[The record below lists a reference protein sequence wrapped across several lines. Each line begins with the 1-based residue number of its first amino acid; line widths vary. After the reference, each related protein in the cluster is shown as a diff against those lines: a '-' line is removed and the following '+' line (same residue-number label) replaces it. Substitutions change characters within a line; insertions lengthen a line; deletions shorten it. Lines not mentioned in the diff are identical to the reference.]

1 MEFTDRRVA
10 AFFGRVEMAMNG
22 NSRSMRARANAV
34 RLRGTSC
41 VGLIAAHCW
50 MAGPGRNVVHGPLSS
65 LSALTFPPLPF
76 STLISFLSSPYRHLH
91 DVFSATQPVYCIT
104 RPHTYP
110 VKMGGNDLN
119 LKKSWHPQLMTN
131 QRRVYDAEQAALQE
145 RKLTEAR
152 LEEIR
157 RERQIEETQ
166 KQLEAAGGQ
175 KKVDRVEWMYQGP
188 NDGGRD
194 EYSSEAFLLGKRR
207 IDSVLR
213 GDDMKKVEKTAGPTG
228 ETPAPVPVIASARDT
243 AAKIREDPLVAIKRQ
258 EQGAYQAMMKDPSKR
273 RQLLAQMGIVEEKP
287 KSKHR
292 EHRHRSHRSH
302 HRHRDDD
309 YDREHRHRRRRDDS
323 RERSRSP
330 RRYDDESDSERRR
343 KRRRSYSRDRSPPKR
358 RDDHDSGSGRHHRSH
373 GSDSRDGSRARRRYD
388 SGDDDGERPPR
399 REYSDSRRYE
409 SDDRREGKERRHS
422 PNRKRSQRDLNGGSR
437 RPENRDDEDER
448 ARKLAAMQNDATELD
463 KAREARLAALAEKEQ
478 AEREADDRARANSS
492 KYGGREFAHKL
503 HNAAG
508 NGTLAD
514 RIGRGRQGFQRDD
527 D

>member
-1 MEFTDRRVA
+1 
-10 AFFGRVEMAMNG
+10 
-22 NSRSMRARANAV
+22 
-34 RLRGTSC
+34 
-41 VGLIAAHCW
+41 
-50 MAGPGRNVVHGPLSS
+50 
-65 LSALTFPPLPF
+65 
-76 STLISFLSSPYRHLH
+76 
-91 DVFSATQPVYCIT
+91 
-104 RPHTYP
+104 
-110 VKMGGNDLN
+110 MGGNDLN

-228 ETPAPVPVIASARDT
+228 ETPGPVPVIASARDT

-258 EQGAYQAMMKDPSKR
+258 EQGAYQAMMKDPSK
-273 RQLLAQMGIVEEKP
+273 P
-287 KSKHR
+287 
-292 EHRHRSHRSH
+292 
-302 HRHRDDD
+302 
-309 YDREHRHRRRRDDS
+309 
-323 RERSRSP
+323 
-330 RRYDDESDSERRR
+330 
-343 KRRRSYSRDRSPPKR
+343 
-358 RDDHDSGSGRHHRSH
+358 
-373 GSDSRDGSRARRRYD
+373 
-388 SGDDDGERPPR
+388 
-399 REYSDSRRYE
+399 
-409 SDDRREGKERRHS
+409 
-422 PNRKRSQRDLNGGSR
+422 R
-437 RPENRDDEDER
+437 RPENRDDEEER
-448 ARKLAAMQNDATELD
+448 ARKLAAMQNDATDLD
-463 KAREARLAALAEKEQ
+463 RAREARLAALAEKEQ

-508 NGTLAD
+508 NGSLAD

>member
-1 MEFTDRRVA
+1 
-10 AFFGRVEMAMNG
+10 
-22 NSRSMRARANAV
+22 
-34 RLRGTSC
+34 
-41 VGLIAAHCW
+41 
-50 MAGPGRNVVHGPLSS
+50 
-65 LSALTFPPLPF
+65 
-76 STLISFLSSPYRHLH
+76 
-91 DVFSATQPVYCIT
+91 
-104 RPHTYP
+104 
-110 VKMGGNDLN
+110 MGGNDLN

-228 ETPAPVPVIASARDT
+228 ETPAPLPVIASARDT

-273 RQLLAQMGIVEEKP
+273 RQLLAQMGIIEEKP

-292 EHRHRSHRSH
+292 EHREHRHRSHRSH
-302 HRHRDDD
+302 RHRDDD
-309 YDREHRHRRRRDDS
+309 PEQERRHRRRREDS
-323 RERSRSP
+323 RDRSRSP
-330 RRYDDESDSERRR
+330 RRYDDDSEPERRR
-343 KRRRSYSRDRSPPKR
+343 KRRRSDSRDRSPTTR
-358 RDDHDSGSGRHHRSH
+358 RDDHDSGNGRRHKSSR
-373 GSDSRDGSRARRRYD
+373 SDSREGSRPQRRHNSDEENEGRA
-388 SGDDDGERPPR
+388 PR
-399 REYSDSRRYE
+399 REYSDRRRHDSE
-409 SDDRREGKERRHS
+409 DRREVRERRHS
-422 PNRKRSQRDLNGGSR
+422 PRRKPSQRDLNGGGGR
-437 RPENRDDEDER
+437 RSDDRDDEEER
-448 ARKLAAMQNDATELD
+448 ARKLAAMQSDATDLD
-463 KAREARLAALAEKEQ
+463 RARESRLAALAEKEQ
-478 AEREADDRARANSS
+478 ADREADDRARANSS

-508 NGTLAD
+508 NGSLAD
-514 RIGRGRQGFQRDD
+514 RIGRGRQGFQREDD
-527 D
+527 

>member
-1 MEFTDRRVA
+1 M
-10 AFFGRVEMAMNG
+10 
-22 NSRSMRARANAV
+22 
-34 RLRGTSC
+34 
-41 VGLIAAHCW
+41 GLIAAAAASWPELTQC
-50 MAGPGRNVVHGPLSS
+50 AVHFSS
-65 LSALTFPPLPF
+65 LCL
-76 STLISFLSSPYRHLH
+76 
-91 DVFSATQPVYCIT
+91 DFSATVIFPPNRVHLLNHTATYTALPPDTAYDCIT
-104 RPHTYP
+104 RSNTNLA
-110 VKMGGNDLN
+110 KMGGNDLN

-131 QRRVYDAEQAALQE
+131 QRRVYDAEQTALQE

-213 GDDMKKVEKTAGPTG
+213 GDDLKKVEKTAGPTG
-228 ETPAPVPVIASARDT
+228 ETPGPVPVIASARDT

-273 RQLLAQMGIVEEKP
+273 RQLLAQMGIIEEKP

-309 YDREHRHRRRRDDS
+309 PEQERRHRRRRQDS
-323 RERSRSP
+323 RDRSRSP
-330 RRYDDESDSERRR
+330 RRYEDDSEPERRR
-343 KRRRSYSRDRSPPKR
+343 KRRRSDSRDRSPPTR
-358 RDDHDSGSGRHHRSH
+358 RDDYDSGNGRRHKNHR
-373 GSDSRDGSRARRRYD
+373 SDSREGSRARRRHGSD
-388 SGDDDGERPPR
+388 EENGERAPK
-399 REYSDSRRYE
+399 REYSDSRRHD
-409 SDDRREGKERRHS
+409 SQDRREVRERRQS
-422 PNRKRSQRDLNGGSR
+422 PRRKPSQRDLNGGGR
-437 RPENRDDEDER
+437 RSDDRDDEEER
-448 ARKLAAMQNDATELD
+448 ARKLAAMQSDATDLD
-463 KAREARLAALAEKEQ
+463 RARESRLAALAEKEQ
-478 AEREADDRARANSS
+478 ADREADDRARANSS

-503 HNAAG
+503 HSAAG
-508 NGTLAD
+508 NGSLAD

>member
-1 MEFTDRRVA
+1 M
-10 AFFGRVEMAMNG
+10 
-22 NSRSMRARANAV
+22 
-34 RLRGTSC
+34 
-41 VGLIAAHCW
+41 
-50 MAGPGRNVVHGPLSS
+50 HGPLKSG
-65 LSALTFPPLPF
+65 LCL
-76 STLISFLSSPYRHLH
+76 
-91 DVFSATQPVYCIT
+91 DFSATAIFHACFLTPSPICCSAIYTTYFAPTQPVYCTT
-104 RPHTYP
+104 RPHTYS

-228 ETPAPVPVIASARDT
+228 ETPGPIPVIASARDT

-292 EHRHRSHRSH
+292 EHREHRHRSHRSH

-309 YDREHRHRRRRDDS
+309 YDHEHRHRRRRDDS

-343 KRRRSYSRDRSPPKR
+343 KRRRSCSRDRSPPAR
-358 RDDHDSGSGRHHRSH
+358 RDDHDSGSGRHRRSH
-373 GSDSRDGSRARRRYD
+373 RSDSRDGSQARRRHD
-388 SGDDDGERPPR
+388 SGDEDGERPPR
-399 REYSDSRRYE
+399 REYSDSRRYD
-409 SDDRREGKERRHS
+409 SDDRREGKERRYS

-448 ARKLAAMQNDATELD
+448 ARKLAAMQNDATDLD

-508 NGTLAD
+508 NGNLAD

>member
-1 MEFTDRRVA
+1 M
-10 AFFGRVEMAMNG
+10 
-22 NSRSMRARANAV
+22 S
-34 RLRGTSC
+34 
-41 VGLIAAHCW
+41 
-50 MAGPGRNVVHGPLSS
+50 
-65 LSALTFPPLPF
+65 
-76 STLISFLSSPYRHLH
+76 
-91 DVFSATQPVYCIT
+91 
-104 RPHTYP
+104 
-110 VKMGGNDLN
+110 
-119 LKKSWHPQLMTN
+119 N

-166 KQLEAAGGQ
+166 KQLEASGGQ

-228 ETPAPVPVIASARDT
+228 ETPGPLPVISSARDT

-292 EHRHRSHRSH
+292 EHREHRHRSHRSH
-302 HRHRDDD
+302 PRHRNDDH
-309 YDREHRHRRRRDDS
+309 DREPRHRRRREDS

-330 RRYDDESDSERRR
+330 RRYDDESDTERRR
-343 KRRRSYSRDRSPPKR
+343 KRRRSHSRDRSPPTR
-358 RDDHDSGSGRHHRSH
+358 REEHDSGSGRRPRSH
-373 GSDSRDGSRARRRYD
+373 RSDSREGSRARRHYE
-388 SGDDDGERPPR
+388 SGDEDSERPSR
-399 REYSDSRRYE
+399 REYSNSRPYDFE
-409 SDDRREGKERRHS
+409 DRKGRRHS
-422 PNRKRSQRDLNGGSR
+422 PSRKRSQRDLNGGQR
-437 RPENRDDEDER
+437 RPENRDEEEEK
-448 ARKLAAMQNDATELD
+448 AKKLAAMQNDASDLD
-463 KAREARLAALAEKEQ
+463 RAREARLAALAEKEQ
-478 AEREADDRARANSS
+478 TEREADDRARANSS

>member
-1 MEFTDRRVA
+1 
-10 AFFGRVEMAMNG
+10 MNG

-34 RLRGTSC
+34 RLRGSSGQGGRLW
-41 VGLIAAHCW
+41 GLSPPLLLAA
-50 MAGPGRNVVHGPLSS
+50 PGGNAVHGP
-65 LSALTFPPLPF
+65 TQF
-76 STLISFLSSPYRHLH
+76 TLCL
-91 DVFSATQPVYCIT
+91 DFSATVIFVLISCLYHPLHSHLHWVFSQHKPAYCIT
-104 RPHTYP
+104 RSHKYP

-228 ETPAPVPVIASARDT
+228 ETPGPVPVIASARDT

-292 EHRHRSHRSH
+292 EHREHRHRSHRSH

-309 YDREHRHRRRRDDS
+309 YEREHRHRRRREDS

-330 RRYDDESDSERRR
+330 RRYDDESDPERRR
-343 KRRRSYSRDRSPPKR
+343 KRRRSYSRDISPPTR
-358 RDDHDSGSGRHHRSH
+358 RDDDDSGSGRRHKSRR
-373 GSDSRDGSRARRRYD
+373 SDSRDGSRARRRYD
-388 SGDDDGERPPR
+388 SGDDNGERPPR
-399 REYSDSRRYE
+399 REYSDSRRYDSE
-409 SDDRREGKERRHS
+409 DRREGKERRHS
-422 PNRKRSQRDLNGGSR
+422 PNRKRSQRDLNGGAR
-437 RPENRDDEDER
+437 RPENRDDEEER
-448 ARKLAAMQNDATELD
+448 ARKLAAMQNDATDLD

-508 NGTLAD
+508 NGSLAD

>member
-1 MEFTDRRVA
+1 
-10 AFFGRVEMAMNG
+10 
-22 NSRSMRARANAV
+22 
-34 RLRGTSC
+34 
-41 VGLIAAHCW
+41 
-50 MAGPGRNVVHGPLSS
+50 
-65 LSALTFPPLPF
+65 
-76 STLISFLSSPYRHLH
+76 
-91 DVFSATQPVYCIT
+91 
-104 RPHTYP
+104 
-110 VKMGGNDLN
+110 MGGNDLN
-119 LKKSWHPQLMTN
+119 LKKSWHPQLMSN

-228 ETPAPVPVIASARDT
+228 ETPGPVPIIASARDT

-258 EQGAYQAMMKDPSKR
+258 QQEAYSAMAKDPAKR
-273 RQLLAQMGIVEEKP
+273 RQFLAERGIIEEKP
-287 KSKHR
+287 KSKHREQR

-309 YDREHRHRRRRDDS
+309 PDRERRHRRRREDS

-330 RRYDDESDSERRR
+330 RRYDDDSDSERRH
-343 KRRRSYSRDRSPPKR
+343 KRRRSDSRDRSPPTR
-358 RDDHDSGSGRHHRSH
+358 RDDNDSGSGRRHKSRR
-373 GSDSRDGSRARRRYD
+373 SDSRDGSRGPRRYNSGEEDRERAPRREYSGRRRYD
-388 SGDDDGERPPR
+388 SE
-399 REYSDSRRYE
+399 
-409 SDDRREGKERRHS
+409 DRREGRERRQS
-422 PNRKRSQRDLNGGSR
+422 PNRKRSHRNLNGAGAQ
-437 RPENRDDEDER
+437 RPDNRDDEEER
-448 ARKLAAMQNDATELD
+448 ARKLAAMQNDATDLD
-463 KAREARLAALAEKEQ
+463 RAREARLAALAEKEQ
-478 AEREADDRARANSS
+478 ADREADDQARAKAS

-508 NGTLAD
+508 NGSLAD

>member
-1 MEFTDRRVA
+1 
-10 AFFGRVEMAMNG
+10 
-22 NSRSMRARANAV
+22 
-34 RLRGTSC
+34 
-41 VGLIAAHCW
+41 
-50 MAGPGRNVVHGPLSS
+50 
-65 LSALTFPPLPF
+65 
-76 STLISFLSSPYRHLH
+76 
-91 DVFSATQPVYCIT
+91 
-104 RPHTYP
+104 
-110 VKMGGNDLN
+110 MGGNDLN

-228 ETPAPVPVIASARDT
+228 ETPGPVPVVASARDT

-273 RQLLAQMGIVEEKP
+273 RQLLAKMGIVEEKP
-287 KSKHR
+287 KSKHREHR

-309 YDREHRHRRRRDDS
+309 YEREHRHRRRREDS

-330 RRYDDESDSERRR
+330 RRYDDESEPERRR
-343 KRRRSYSRDRSPPKR
+343 KRRRSHSRDRSPATR
-358 RDDHDSGSGRHHRSH
+358 RDDDDSASVRRHRSRR
-373 GSDSRDGSRARRRYD
+373 SDSRDGSRARRRND
-388 SGDDDGERPPR
+388 SGDDGERPPR
-399 REYSDSRRYE
+399 REYSDSRRYDSE
-409 SDDRREGKERRHS
+409 DRREGKERRQS
-422 PNRKRSQRDLNGGSR
+422 PNRKRSQRDLNGGAH
-437 RPENRDDEDER
+437 RPENRDDEEER
-448 ARKLAAMQNDATELD
+448 ARKLAAMQDDATDLD
-463 KAREARLAALAEKEQ
+463 RAREARLAALAEKEQ

-508 NGTLAD
+508 NGSLAD
-514 RIGRGRQGFQRDD
+514 RIGRGRQGLQRDD

>member
-1 MEFTDRRVA
+1 
-10 AFFGRVEMAMNG
+10 MNG

-34 RLRGTSC
+34 RLRGSSGQGGRLW
-41 VGLIAAHCW
+41 GLSPPLLLAA
-50 MAGPGRNVVHGPLSS
+50 PGGNAVHGP
-65 LSALTFPPLPF
+65 TQF
-76 STLISFLSSPYRHLH
+76 TLCL
-91 DVFSATQPVYCIT
+91 DFSATVIFVLISCLYHPLHSHLHWVFSQHKPAYCIT
-104 RPHTYP
+104 RSHKYP

-228 ETPAPVPVIASARDT
+228 ETPGPVPVIASARDT

-292 EHRHRSHRSH
+292 EHREHRHRSHRSH

-309 YDREHRHRRRRDDS
+309 YEREHRHRRRREDS

-330 RRYDDESDSERRR
+330 RRYDDESDPERRR
-343 KRRRSYSRDRSPPKR
+343 KRRRSYSRDRSPPTR
-358 RDDHDSGSGRHHRSH
+358 RDDDDSGSGRRHKSRR
-373 GSDSRDGSRARRRYD
+373 SDSRDGSRARRRYD
-388 SGDDDGERPPR
+388 SGDDNGERPSR
-399 REYSDSRRYE
+399 REYSDSRRYDSE
-409 SDDRREGKERRHS
+409 DRREGKERRHS
-422 PNRKRSQRDLNGGSR
+422 PNRKRSQRDLNGGAR
-437 RPENRDDEDER
+437 RPENRDDEEER
-448 ARKLAAMQNDATELD
+448 ARKLAAMQNDATDLD

-508 NGTLAD
+508 NGSLAD